1 MNSYDP
7 HKLEEKWDKKWN
19 QARIYQPDAK
29 TAANPYYNLMMFP
42 YPSAEGLHVGNVYAF
57 VGADV
62 HARFQRMQG
71 KDVFEPI
78 GLDGFGIHS
87 ENFALKI
94 GKHPM
99 DLSKVS
105 QENFYRQLHGIGNSF
120 DWSKTL
126 ETYDPKYYK
135 WTQWLF
141 IQLFKAGLAYRGSAE
156 VNYCPSCKTVLAD
169 EQVIGGECER
179 CGSKVEKKEL
189 EQWFVKTTEYAE
201 KLLADLDK
209 IDWSKKVVQA
219 QRNWIGKSE
228 GLLFTAPVKDT
239 KLQIDTFSA
248 HYQAYC
254 ADTFV
259 VIAPDHP
266 MLNKIIEGVPNTA
279 EVRKFADMLVEKRK
293 GERPGEE
300 KEPEGIFTGR
310 YIVDPIG
317 NGELPIWV
325 ANYALKDYGTG
336 IVKCS
341 AHDERDFAFAKKY
354 SIRLKPVL
362 FPKDPGLR
370 KKVENLEICFTDM
383 EEGILEEPDEFKG
396 RKSKEVKE
404 EIRYYLEKKG
414 LAKKTTKYHL
424 RDWLVSRQRYW
435 GAPIPMIYCAEC
447 GWNPVPEADLP
458 VELPYVENFKPLGT
472 GESPLASV
480 ENFVKTKCPNCKGDA
495 RRETDVFDTF
505 MDSSWY
511 FLRYPSV
518 GDDKEAMNPEL
529 TKKWLPV
536 DIYIG
541 GAEHSVLHLLYA
553 RFITKALFDL
563 KILNFDEPFTKFR
576 AHGLL
581 VKEGAKMSKSRGN
594 IINPDV
600 YLQKFGADVLRLY
613 LMFLGPY
620 TQGGDFRDS
629 GIEGMQR
636 FLKRISVFAQKHL
649 ESSSAKNLET
659 PELTKIMNKTVKKV
673 TNDIVSLSY
682 NTAIAGIMEYLNALN
697 DHARENK
704 VDQKYVVT
712 LVKLIAPFAPYL
724 AEEIY
729 DQIDPKAGSVHVSV
743 WPEFDE
749 SKTKDEQ
756 VTVAVQINGKLADTL
771 ISSLTSSQESAEKEA
786 RSREKVKSRL
796 ADKEIKKVIYVPG
809 KIINF
814 VV

>member
-1 MNSYDP
+1 MKSYDP
-7 HKLEEKWDKKWN
+7 HKLEEKWNKKW
-19 QARIYQPDAK
+19 QEDRIYQPDLMSA
-29 TAANPYYNLMMFP
+29 TNPYYNLMMFP

-120 DWSKTL
+120 DWEKTL
-126 ETYDPKYYK
+126 ETYNPNYYK

-141 IQLFKAGLAYRGSAE
+141 VQLFKAGLAYKGSAE

-189 EQWFVKTTEYAE
+189 EQWFVRTTAYADR
-201 KLLADLDK
+201 LLNDLGK
-209 IDWSKKVVQA
+209 IDWSQKVVQA

-228 GLLFTAPVKDT
+228 GLLFTAPIKDT

-248 HYQAYC
+248 HYQAFY

-266 MLNKIIEGVPNTA
+266 MLDKILEGVPNA
-279 EVRKFADMLVEKRK
+279 MEVRKFADMLVEKRK
-293 GERPGEE
+293 NEHPGQE

-310 YIVDPIG
+310 YIVDPVG
-317 NGELPIWV
+317 NGDLPIWV

-354 SIRLKPVL
+354 SIQLKPVL
-362 FPKDPGLR
+362 FPKDSSLR
-370 KKVENLEICFTDM
+370 KKVEDLEICFTDM
-383 EEGILEEPDEFKG
+383 EEGILNEPGEFKG
-396 RKSKEVKE
+396 KKAAEVKE
-404 EIRYYLEKKG
+404 EIKDYAENKG
-414 LAKKTTKYHL
+414 LAKRTTKYHL
-424 RDWLVSRQRYW
+424 RDWIVSRQRYW
-435 GAPIPMIYCAEC
+435 GAPIPMIYCTKC

-458 VELPYVENFKPLGT
+458 VELPHVKNFKPLGT
-472 GESPLASV
+472 GKSPLASV
-480 ENFVKTKCPNCKGDA
+480 EDFVKVKCPNCKGDA

-518 GDDKEAMNPEL
+518 GDDKKAMNVEL

-536 DIYIG
+536 DMYIG

-563 KILNFDEPFTKFR
+563 KFLDFDEPFTKFR

-581 VKEGAKMSKSRGN
+581 VKEGAKMSKSKGN

-600 YLQKFGADVLRLY
+600 YLQKFGADVVRLY

-636 FLKRISVFAQKHL
+636 FLKRVSSFVQKHL
-649 ESSSAKNLET
+649 EGSSAKDLET

-673 TNDIVSLSY
+673 TDDISSLSY
-682 NTAIAGIMEYLNALN
+682 NTAIASIMTYLNVLT
-697 DHARENK
+697 DYSREK
-704 VDQKYVVT
+704 EVGQEYVAT

-724 AEEIY
+724 AEELY
-729 DQIDPKAGSVHVSV
+729 SQIDPKAGSIHVSA

-749 SKTKDEQ
+749 EKTKDEEA
-756 VTVAVQINGKLADTL
+756 TIAVQINGKLVDTFNC
-771 ISSLTSSQESAEKEA
+771 SLTSSQDSIEKEA
-786 RSREKVKSRL
+786 KAREKVKSRL
-796 ADKEIKKVIYVPG
+796 GEQEVKKVVYVPG